1 MGIGARLTLIVLA
14 SVIGMSAIAALGLVS
29 ARDSLMEERRIKT
42 REVVELA
49 ASIASAAEA
58 RVRAGELS
66 TEAAQTLALDRIREM
81 RYAGDNYFWINDLD
95 GVLLMHPHRA
105 KAIGT
110 SVLGLKD
117 AAGQLMYVSFLDAA
131 RRNGGGFVE
140 YVGRRPGTDINAAKL
155 SYVQTFKPWGWV
167 IGTGIYVDDVEAE
180 FRARSLAVGGLVG
193 AILLLIALGAA
204 IVARGIVRPLHHLAA
219 GMERVA
225 AGDHTIVIGHENDRS
240 EIGHLAR
247 ALASFRDSLAE
258 MNRLRAENDRAA
270 HDSVSARRAAVLG
283 VADDLETA
291 VGAVIG
297 RLSTQA
303 DEMERTAEALAV
315 TAQQSA
321 RRAAEVAEAAT
332 DASVSVG
339 AVAASAGQLSA
350 SIGEIGRQVALS
362 TDVSGQAVAEART
375 SSEMVAGLSGSVDRI
390 GAVVSL
396 INDIAA
402 QTNLL
407 ALNATIEA
415 ARAGEAGKGFA
426 VVAGE
431 VKQLATQTA
440 RATDEISGQIAAI
453 QAEAKDAA
461 TSIGT
466 ILKTIDSV
474 NDIATAIAAA
484 VEQQG
489 AAAAEIARAVQA
501 ASSSTESV
509 SANIVALRH
518 DADETDR
525 AAAALRGG
533 AGLVTA
539 EADGLQGAV
548 GELLTRVRVS

>member
-1 MGIGARLTLIVLA
+1 MGIGARLTMVVMA
-14 SVIGMSAIAALGLVS
+14 TVVGMVVVAALGLVN

-49 ASIASAAEA
+49 TSIAAAAEA
-58 RVRAGELS
+58 RVRSGELS
-66 TEAAQTLALDRIREM
+66 VEAGKTQALERIRDM

-117 AAGQLMYVSFLDAA
+117 AAGQLMYVSFLDVA
-131 RRNGGGFVE
+131 RRDGGGFVE

-167 IGTGIYVDDVEAE
+167 IGTGIYIDDVEAE
-180 FRARSLAVGGLVG
+180 FRARSLVVGGLVG
-193 AILLLIALGAA
+193 GVVLLIALGVAF
-204 IVARGIVRPLHHLAA
+204 VARGIIRPLRHLAS

-225 AGDHTIVIGHENDRS
+225 AGDHQIVIGHERDRS

-258 MNRLRAENDRAA
+258 MNRLRADNDRAA
-270 HDSVSARRAAVLG
+270 QDAQSARRAAVLG
-283 VADDLETA
+283 IADDLDAA
-291 VGAVIG
+291 VGTVIG
-297 RLSTQA
+297 RLSDQA
-303 DEMERTAEALAV
+303 AQMETTAEALAV

-321 RRAAEVAEAAT
+321 CRAADVAQAAG
-332 DASVSVG
+332 DSSVSVG
-339 AVAASAGQLSA
+339 AVAASAEQLSA
-350 SIGEIGRQVALS
+350 SIGEIGRQVTRS
-362 TDVSGQAVAEART
+362 TDVSGQAVEEART
-375 SSEMVAGLSGSVDRI
+375 SSDLVAGLSGSVDRI

-396 INDIAA
+396 ITDIAA

-440 RATDEISGQIAAI
+440 KATDEISGQIASI
-453 QAEAKDAA
+453 QAEARHAA
-461 TSIGT
+461 ASIQT
-466 ILKTIDSV
+466 ILATIDSV

-501 ASSSTESV
+501 ASRSTEAV
-509 SANIVALRH
+509 SANVVVLRR
-518 DADETDR
+518 DAEETGQ

-533 AGLVTA
+533 AGRVTV
-539 EADGLQGAV
+539 EATGLNQAV
-548 GELLTRVRVS
+548 GALLARIRE

>member
-1 MGIGARLTLIVLA
+1 MGIGVRLTMIVVA
-14 SVIGMSAIAALGLVS
+14 TVVGMVVIAALGLVN

-49 ASIASAAEA
+49 TSIAAAAEA
-58 RVRAGELS
+58 RVRSGEL
-66 TEAAQTLALDRIREM
+66 TAEAAKTQALDRIREM

-117 AAGQLMYVSFLDAA
+117 AAGQLMYVSFLDVA

-140 YVGRRPGTDINAAKL
+140 YLGRRPGTDINAAKL

-167 IGTGIYVDDVEAE
+167 IGTGIYIDDVEAE
-180 FRARSLAVGGLVG
+180 FRARSLVVGGLVG
-193 AILLLIALGAA
+193 GVVLLIALGA
-204 IVARGIVRPLHHLAA
+204 IVVARGIIRPLRHLAS
-219 GMERVA
+219 GMESVA
-225 AGDHTIVIGHENDRS
+225 AGDHQIVIGHERDRS

-258 MNRLRAENDRAA
+258 MSRLRDDNDRAA
-270 HDSVSARRAAVLG
+270 HDAQSARRAAVLG
-283 VADDLETA
+283 IADDLESA
-291 VGAVIG
+291 VGGVIG
-297 RLSTQA
+297 RLSGQA
-303 DEMERTAEALAV
+303 GEMETTAEALAV
-315 TAQQSA
+315 TAQKSA
-321 RRAAEVAEAAT
+321 SRAADVAQAAE
-332 DASVSVG
+332 DSSVSVG
-339 AVAASAGQLSA
+339 AVAASAEQLSA
-350 SIGEIGRQVALS
+350 SIGEIGRQVTRA
-362 TDVSGQAVAEART
+362 TDVSGQAVDEART
-375 SSEMVAGLSGSVDRI
+375 SSDLVAGLSGSVDRI
-390 GAVVSL
+390 GTVVSL

-440 RATDEISGQIAAI
+440 KATEEISGQIATI
-453 QAEAKDAA
+453 QAEAKHAA
-461 TSIGT
+461 ASIQT
-466 ILKTIDSV
+466 ILGTIDSV

-489 AAAAEIARAVQA
+489 AAAAEIARAVQT
-501 ASSSTESV
+501 ASRSTEAV
-509 SANIVALRH
+509 TANVVNLRH
-518 DADETDR
+518 DAEETDQ

-533 AGLVTA
+533 AGRVTV
-539 EADGLQGAV
+539 EAAGLNQAV
-548 GELLTRVRVS
+548 GALLARIRE

>member
-1 MGIGARLTLIVLA
+1 MGIGARLTLIVIA
-14 SVIGMSAIAALGLVS
+14 SIVGMVVIAALGLVS
-29 ARDSLMEERRIKT
+29 ARDSMMEERRIKT

-49 ASIASAAEA
+49 VSIASAAEA
-58 RVRAGELS
+58 RVRSGELS
-66 TEAAQTLALDRIREM
+66 AEAAQTLALDRIREM

-117 AAGQLMYVSFLDAA
+117 AAGQLMYVSFLDVA
-131 RRNGGGFVE
+131 RRDGGGFVE

-180 FRARSLAVGGLVG
+180 FRTRSLAVGGLVG
-193 AILLLIALGAA
+193 GVLLLIALGAA
-204 IVARGIVRPLHHLAA
+204 FVARGIIRPLRRLAD

-225 AGDHTIVIGHENDRS
+225 AGDHHIVIGYETDRS

-247 ALASFRDSLAE
+247 ALASFRDSLVE
-258 MNRLRAENDRAA
+258 MTRLRAENDRAA
-270 HDSVSARRAAVLG
+270 HDAQSARRAAVLG
-283 VADDLETA
+283 VADDLESA

-297 RLSTQA
+297 RLSDQA
-303 DEMERTAEALAV
+303 GEMEGTAEALAV
-315 TAQQSA
+315 TAQKSA
-321 RRAAEVAEAAT
+321 RRAAEVADAAG

-339 AVAASAGQLSA
+339 AVAASAEQLSA
-350 SIGEIGRQVALS
+350 SIGEIGRQVTRS
-362 TDVSGQAVAEART
+362 TDVSGQAVAEARA
-375 SSEMVAGLSGSVDRI
+375 SSDLVAGLSGSVDRI

-440 RATDEISGQIAAI
+440 RATEEISGQISTI
-453 QAEAKDAA
+453 QAEAKHAA
-461 TSIGT
+461 ASIQT
-466 ILKTIDSV
+466 ILATIDSV

-489 AAAAEIARAVQA
+489 AAAAEIARAVQS
-501 ASSSTESV
+501 ASRSTESV
-509 SANIVALRH
+509 SANIVSLRH
-518 DADETDR
+518 DADETDQ
-525 AAAALRGG
+525 AAAALRSG
-533 AGLVTA
+533 AGRVTA
-539 EADGLQGAV
+539 EASGLHAAV
-548 GELLTRVRVS
+548 GELLARVRV

>member
-1 MGIGARLTLIVLA
+1 MGISVRLALIVIG
-14 SVIGMSAIAALGLVS
+14 SVIGMVVIATLGLFN
-29 ARDSLMEERRIKT
+29 ARDNLMEERRIKT

-49 ASIASAAEA
+49 VSVAAAAEA
-58 RVRAGELS
+58 RVRAGEIS
-66 TEAAQTLALDRIREM
+66 VEAAQAQALDLIRQM

-95 GVLLMHPHRA
+95 GVLVMHPHRA

-131 RRNGGGFVE
+131 RRAGGGFVE

-155 SYVQTFKPWGWV
+155 SYVETFKPWGWV
-167 IGTGIYVDDVEAE
+167 FGTGIYVDDVEAE
-180 FRARSLAVGGLVG
+180 FRARSLVVGGLVG
-193 AILLLIALGAA
+193 GVVLLIALGAVL
-204 IVARGIVRPLHHLAA
+204 VARSIVRPLRQLAH
-219 GMERVA
+219 GMERVV
-225 AGDHTIVIGHENDRS
+225 AGDHTIVIGHETDRS
-240 EIGHLAR
+240 EIGHFAR
-247 ALASFRDSLAE
+247 ALALFRDRLVE
-258 MNRLRAENDRAA
+258 MMRLRAENEQAARAA
-270 HDSVSARRAAVLG
+270 QSARREAVLG

-291 VGAVIG
+291 VGTVID

-303 DEMERTAEALAV
+303 GEMEATAEALAV
-315 TAQQSA
+315 TAKQSA
-321 RRAAEVAEAAT
+321 RRAADVAQAAG

-339 AVAASAGQLSA
+339 AVAASAEQLSA
-350 SIGEIGRQVALS
+350 SIGEIGRQVTRS
-362 TDVSGQAVAEART
+362 TGVSGQAVSEART
-375 SSEMVAGLSGSVDRI
+375 SSELVAGLSGSVDRI
-390 GAVVSL
+390 DAVVSL

-440 RATDEISGQIAAI
+440 RATEEISGQIAAI
-453 QAEAKDAA
+453 QAEARDAA
-461 TSIGT
+461 ISIRT
-466 ILKTIDSV
+466 ILTTIDTV

-489 AAAAEIARAVQA
+489 AAASEIARAVQA
-501 ASSSTESV
+501 ASQSTETV
-509 SANIVALRH
+509 TANVIALRN
-518 DADETDR
+518 DADKTDE

-533 AGLVTA
+533 AGRVSA
-539 EADGLQGAV
+539 EATGLHGAV
-548 GELLTRVRVS
+548 GELLARVRV

>member
-1 MGIGARLTLIVLA
+1 MGIGARLTLIVIA
-14 SVIGMSAIAALGLVS
+14 SVAGMVVIAALGLVS
-29 ARDSLMEERRIKT
+29 ARDSMMEERRIKT

-49 ASIASAAEA
+49 VSVAAAAEA
-58 RVRAGELS
+58 RVRSGELS
-66 TEAAQTLALDRIREM
+66 VEAAQTLALDRIREM

-95 GVLLMHPHRA
+95 GILLMHPHRA

-117 AAGQLMYVSFLDAA
+117 AAGQLMYVTFVETA
-131 RRNGGGFVE
+131 RRNGAGFVE

-155 SYVQTFKPWGWV
+155 SYLQTFKPWGWV

-180 FRARSLAVGGLVG
+180 FRARSLAAGGLVG
-193 AILLLIALGAA
+193 GVLLLIALGAA
-204 IVARGIVRPLHHLAA
+204 LVARGIIRPLRHLAN

-225 AGDHTIVIGHENDRS
+225 AGDHAIVIGYEQDRS

-247 ALASFRDSLAE
+247 ALASFRDSLVE
-258 MNRLRAENDRAA
+258 MTRLRAENDRAA
-270 HDSVSARRAAVLG
+270 HDAQSVRRAAVLG
-283 VADDLETA
+283 IADDLESA

-297 RLSTQA
+297 RLSQQA
-303 DEMERTAEALAV
+303 GEMESTAEALAV
-315 TAQQSA
+315 TAQKSA
-321 RRAAEVAEAAT
+321 RRAAEVAGAAGE
-332 DASVSVG
+332 ASVSVG
-339 AVAASAGQLSA
+339 AVAASAEQLSS
-350 SIGEIGRQVALS
+350 SISEIGRQVTRS

-375 SSEMVAGLSGSVDRI
+375 SSDLVGGLSSSVDRI

-440 RATDEISGQIAAI
+440 RATEEISGQISTI
-453 QAEAKDAA
+453 QAEAKHAA
-461 TSIGT
+461 ASIQT
-466 ILKTIDSV
+466 ILATIDSV

-484 VEQQG
+484 VEEQG
-489 AAAAEIARAVQA
+489 AAAAEIARAVQS
-501 ASSSTESV
+501 ASRSTESV

-518 DADETDR
+518 DADETDQS
-525 AAAALRGG
+525 AAALRGG
-533 AGLVTA
+533 AGRVTA
-539 EADGLQGAV
+539 EAAGLHEAV
-548 GELLTRVRVS
+548 GHLLARVRL